1 MSEAVLDARSHP
13 YFLEFRLPKETLLQQ
28 IPRKKY
34 LIKSSLSSSVP
45 TVAPNTTALVDRI
58 RATRSGARIDAPCSE
73 IASAA
78 MNDAVQLVALA
89 EVNCCVAPKLT
100 VAVAG
105 EIVCG
110 GGGPVVTNFKLNTGP
125 NNVPGFSTCSG
136 SVAGEPCQGLT
147 FSVVELT
154 NVVPK
159 LFPPTNTVAPFLNP
173 LPVRVSVGLPV
184 GAGLGDTLVI
194 DGPGGAT
201 LT

>member
-78 MNDAVQLVALA
+78 MNDAVQLVALRSLEGRPRIMFSQDGILTMQWQRDDVGVALIFTGDGEVSIALRRPGQLYA
-89 EVNCCVAPKLT
+89 ENGIDIKIHEELPSVFIELLA
-100 VAVAG
+100 AV
-105 EIVCG
+105 
-110 GGGPVVTNFKLNTGP
+110 L
-125 NNVPGFSTCSG
+125 
-136 SVAGEPCQGLT
+136 
-147 FSVVELT
+147 
-154 NVVPK
+154 
-159 LFPPTNTVAPFLNP
+159 
-173 LPVRVSVGLPV
+173 
-184 GAGLGDTLVI
+184 
-194 DGPGGAT
+194 
-201 LT
+201 